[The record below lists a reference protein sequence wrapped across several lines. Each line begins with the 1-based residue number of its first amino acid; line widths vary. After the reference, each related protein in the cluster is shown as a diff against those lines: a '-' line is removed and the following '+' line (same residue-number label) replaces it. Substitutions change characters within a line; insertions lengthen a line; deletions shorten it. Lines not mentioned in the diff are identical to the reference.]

1 MKPKPHKCK
10 GCRSETNYCKVFPI
24 HMDKNGIV
32 KKCPCEECLVK
43 GICIRSCEE
52 YLEYIDSY
60 YHEDV
65 ISIQKQMQIQIKEQK
80 QWML

>member
-43 GICIRSCEE
+43 GICKESCNLFDI
-52 YLEYIDSY
+52 YCRL
-60 YHEDV
+60 
-65 ISIQKQMQIQIKEQK
+65 
-80 QWML
+80 